1 MAIDVKPETEQLI
14 NEEIRRGHFRS
25 ADELIVEGVSAWC
38 EKHRVRRAAARK
50 PRKNLADFLL
60 EPLVHGSDLGID
72 RQIGR
77 QKDYPR
83 EIGLG

>member
-1 MAIDVKPETEQLI
+1 MAIDVKPETEQLV

-25 ADELIVEGVSAWC
+25 ADELIVESVSAWC
-38 EKHRVRRAAARK
+38 EKHHVQPSPPAPRK

-60 EPLVHGSDLGID
+60 ESPFHGSELELE
-72 RQIGR
+72 R

-83 EIGLG
+83 EIDLS